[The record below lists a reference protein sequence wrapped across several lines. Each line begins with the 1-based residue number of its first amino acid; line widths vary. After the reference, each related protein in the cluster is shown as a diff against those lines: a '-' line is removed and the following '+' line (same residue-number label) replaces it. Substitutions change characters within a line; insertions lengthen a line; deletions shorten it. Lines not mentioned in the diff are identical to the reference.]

1 MSVCL
6 PETFYIRT
14 FGCQMNEH
22 DSERIA
28 GMLVGMGMQPVEQP
42 GAADLLLYNTCS
54 IREKADTRLLGHLG
68 EARRLKREQ
77 PGRMVVV
84 AGCLAQSRRES
95 FQQEQPH
102 VDILLGP
109 QSLHELPGLIE
120 ERLETGRSAGAFAE
134 QTTRFSAELPRARRQ
149 GPLAWVQIMTGC
161 TNYCSYCIVPYV
173 RGPEAS
179 RAAEEIVDEVRGLSE
194 QGVREVTLLG
204 QNVNAYGAEPNFGGK
219 GDFSGLLR
227 RLSDETPIERIRF
240 MTSHPKDV
248 SIRLIEALAQLE
260 PLCEHLHL
268 PVQSGSDRILEAM
281 RRGYASA
288 DYLALVERLRTAVPD
303 LSLTT
308 DVIVGFPGET
318 ENDFAATLE
327 LVESVGYDSAF
338 TFIYSPRTGTRAAAF
353 ADAVPADVAND
364 RMTRL
369 VAAVQRSALKRNQA
383 YVGREQVVLVEGA
396 SRNRESEFTGR
407 TRTFKTVNFSV
418 TSGVAIGSF
427 ARVLIEASESP
438 RVLPLRDGVALKQR
452 FRAALGISPNPV
464 ESGR

>member
-28 GMLVGMGMQPVEQP
+28 GMLVGMGMQPVERP

-95 FQQEQPH
+95 FRQEQPH

-120 ERLETGRSAGAFAE
+120 ERLRTGRSAGAFAE

-179 RAAEEIVDEVRGLSE
+179 RSAEEILDEVRGLTE

-204 QNVNAYGAEPNFGGK
+204 QNVNAYGAEPKFTGTEE
-219 GDFSGLLR
+219 FSGLLR

-248 SIRLIEALAQLE
+248 STRLIEALAQLG

-268 PVQSGSDRILEAM
+268 PVQSGSDRVLEAM
-281 RRGYASA
+281 RRGYTSA
-288 DYLALVERLRTAVPD
+288 DYLALVERLRAAVPD

-308 DVIVGFPGET
+308 DVIVGFPGEI

-327 LVESVGYDSAF
+327 LVEAVGYDSAF
-338 TFIYSPRTGTRAAAF
+338 TFIYSPRNGTRAAAF

-369 VAAVQRSALKRNQA
+369 VAAVQRSALERNQA

-427 ARVLIEASESP
+427 ARVLIEGASSAT
-438 RVLPLRDGVALKQR
+438 LRGRLLGVAR
-452 FRAALGISPNPV
+452 ADRAA
-464 ESGR
+464 